1 MFSQLAKQSH
11 WRLSAD
17 ISIADEH
24 NELLMKAMAFKLGN
38 NCQAGYFQGSE
49 YAFRFV
55 TNNRPG
61 SLITY

>member
-11 WRLSAD
+11 WKLSAD

-24 NELLMKAMAFKLGN
+24 YELLMKAMAFKLGN

>member
-1 MFSQLAKQSH
+1 MFPQLAKQSH
-11 WRLSAD
+11 WKLLAD

-24 NELLMKAMAFKLGN
+24 YELLMKTMAVKLGN
-38 NCQAGYFQGSE
+38 NCLAGYFQGSE